1 MIIHSQYFAS
11 QSNSEM
17 NLLTAASC
25 VKFKLVANRHLENT
39 RIRNCLEKLFEE
51 QEMKEQ
57 LKVTR
62 LGFDF

>member
-1 MIIHSQYFAS
+1 M
-11 QSNSEM
+11 
-17 NLLTAASC
+17 LLTAASC

-62 LGFDF
+62 LGFDS